1 VDPSRGREPQ
11 VRRRTVLGGTA
22 AIVLAAPLSGCTGD
36 DDSGS
41 AAAPD
46 STVTPA
52 PTTAA
57 PEGDAALAAGAL
69 GEEQALLDFCT
80 KAARQGAR
88 QQRAALQAVRNRQR
102 AIVGALTDA
111 MTDPEATSHPP
122 IAVPRRRRAML
133 RELTASLAAA
143 EETRLA
149 DCLAAESGPFA
160 RLLASVSASHAVA
173 VEQVRAL
180 R

>member
-1 VDPSRGREPQ
+1 
-11 VRRRTVLGGTA
+11 
-22 AIVLAAPLSGCTGD
+22 VLAAPLSGCTGD
-36 DDSGS
+36 NEPGT

-52 PTTAA
+52 PTTAT

-80 KAARQGAR
+80 RAAREGAR
-88 QQRAALQAVRNRQR
+88 RQRAALQAVRDRQR

-111 MTDPEATSHPP
+111 MTDPKATSQPP

-133 RELTASLAAA
+133 HELTASLAAA
-143 EETRLA
+143 EEARLT